1 MTKDEAIQKI
11 TESLGAPAN
20 GSMLAENQSY
30 AQRLAAAMDALGL
43 LSEPQPAS
51 QQRNQSHEPQD
62 QDPRVERHPD
72 PHQATHH
79 RVDTAGT
86 VSTPHPMTQS
96 QHGVTPGGNPEG
108 QSWRRQPQ
116 PTPEDTTGAA

>member
-1 MTKDEAIQKI
+1 MTKDEAVKI
-11 TESLGAPAN
+11 ITDSLGQPSD
-20 GSMLAENQSY
+20 GSMLAEHQAY
-30 AQRLAAAMDALGL
+30 AGRLATALEALGIL
-43 LSEPQPAS
+43 PAYPK
-51 QQRNQSHEPQD
+51 QDTQQD
-62 QDPRVERHPD
+62 QD

-79 RVDTAGT
+79 RVDAEGT

>member
-30 AQRLAAAMDALGL
+30 AQRLAAALEALGVL
-43 LSEPQPAS
+43 AEAKPDTA
-51 QQRNQSHEPQD
+51 QD
-62 QDPRVERHPD
+62 QD

-79 RVDTAGT
+79 RVDTEGT